1 MSESSSNFKPRK
13 RGRRGGRHRGKGA
26 KFDRTINAKAT
37 DRAAARIY
45 GGEIPLPDGT
55 VASIEGLNLDLDGD
69 KSRPGLW
76 ERKRSFRA
84 GEAE

>member
-1 MSESSSNFKPRK
+1 MPEPSNNPKPRK
-13 RGRRGGRHRGKGA
+13 RGRRGGRRRGKGA

-37 DRAAARIY
+37 DRAAARTY

-55 VASIEGLNLDLDGD
+55 VASVEGLNLDLDGD

-84 GEAE
+84 GKAE